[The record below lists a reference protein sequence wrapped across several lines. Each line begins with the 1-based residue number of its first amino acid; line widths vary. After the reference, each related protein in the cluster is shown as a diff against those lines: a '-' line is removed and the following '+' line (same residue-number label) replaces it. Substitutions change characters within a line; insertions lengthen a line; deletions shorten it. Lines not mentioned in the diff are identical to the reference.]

1 MEQLAVA
8 LIGAGAM
15 GQLHAATCA
24 SLPHVRLAWVVDT
37 DLARATRVANE
48 TGAQASTDIAQAV
61 ADTDVAAVLVAA
73 PTPEHRRCV
82 ELAAAHGK
90 HLFVEKPIA
99 RTLDDARAMVA
110 TCAAHHVRLM
120 VGHVVR
126 FFPEYARIKALLD
139 AGEIGRVGVA
149 RTSRLN
155 LQPRGR
161 DNWYA
166 DLELSGGPVVD
177 MMIHDLDTLRWYFGE
192 AVRVYARGLS
202 GRQNQRLDYALA
214 VLRFAGGEIAHC
226 EASWAHPDGFRT
238 SIELAGERG
247 LLAHSSVDSTPL
259 RWERQADD
267 DGGAPFIP
275 RDAGG
280 ESPYRVELRHFFDRL
295 RDGAPFQVDGD
306 EALLSLRLALAV
318 LDAAQT
324 GAVQTLSASESGG
337 MATYT
342 AATSA

>member
-1 MEQLAVA
+1 MDRLTVA

-15 GQLHAATCA
+15 GRLHAATCA
-24 SLPHVRLAWVVDT
+24 SLPHTRLAWVVDT
-37 DLARATRVANE
+37 DLARATRVASD
-48 TGAQASTDIAQAV
+48 TGARATTDITQAV
-61 ADTDVAAVLVAA
+61 SDAEVAAVLVATL
-73 PTPEHRRCV
+73 TPEHRRCV

-90 HLFVEKPIA
+90 HLFVEKPLA
-99 RTLDDARAMVA
+99 RTLDDAHAMVA
-110 TCAAHHVRLM
+110 ACAARHVRLM

-139 AGEIGRVGVA
+139 TGEIGRVGVA

-166 DLELSGGPVVD
+166 DLALSGGPIVD

-202 GRQNQRLDYALA
+202 GQANQGLDYALA

-259 RWERQADD
+259 RWERHASGD
-267 DGGAPFIP
+267 ASFIP
-275 RDAGG
+275 GDPSGA
-280 ESPYRVELRHFFDRL
+280 SPYRVELCHFFDRL

-318 LDAAQT
+318 LDAVQT
-324 GAVQTLSASESGG
+324 GGVQRLVKAGPDDT
-337 MATYT
+337 ATY
-342 AATSA
+342 AAASSM